1 MGYFSYYLM
10 IVAVMVFFFM
20 CQKKQ
25 YERASFIV
33 MCSFF
38 IYYLIY
44 ICLPVAGPQFYFQAV
59 GVETVENGIFPEI
72 GTYFSQHTEML
83 PAPGDADGLFFNL
96 VKGAQDAG
104 ERPTAAFPSS
114 HIGISFILLYL
125 VYPFSKK
132 MFAGLLP
139 FVVLLTFAT
148 VYIQAHYLVDA
159 IAGILTSVMV
169 FNLSNFVFGKGLF
182 KAASTSD

>member
-1 MGYFSYYLM
+1 
-10 IVAVMVFFFM
+10 
-20 CQKKQ
+20 
-25 YERASFIV
+25 
-33 MCSFF
+33 
-38 IYYLIY
+38 
-44 ICLPVAGPQFYFQAV
+44 
-59 GVETVENGIFPEI
+59 
-72 GTYFSQHTEML
+72 ML

-139 FVVLLTFAT
+139 FVVLLTLAT

-159 IAGILTSVMV
+159 IAGILTSVIV
-169 FNLSNFVFGKGLF
+169 FNLSSFVFGKGLF
-182 KAASTSD
+182 KASSTSD